1 MNDSPPEL
9 RASIGRDVLEM
20 SITSA
25 LSLLALFLTDILT
38 LTYVS
43 RLHDEAM
50 LAAVG
55 VADRKSVV

>member
-25 LSLLALFLTDILT
+25 LSLLALFLTDIL
-38 LTYVS
+38 
-43 RLHDEAM
+43 
-50 LAAVG
+50 
-55 VADRKSVV
+55 DRKSVV